1 MAHLKTLAYGLGVM
15 AVIAAVCGLVGTVV
29 SIVDPEYIMGGL
41 IAIWLVVMCY
51 LLGSLYE
58 AYKEMKN
65 VKPY

>member
-1 MAHLKTLAYGLGVM
+1 M

>member
-1 MAHLKTLAYGLGVM
+1 MTHVKTLARGVCVM
-15 AVIAAVCGLVGTVV
+15 AVIAAVCGVVGAIV
-29 SIVDPEYIMGGL
+29 SALDPEYIMGGL

-51 LLGSLYE
+51 LFGSMYE